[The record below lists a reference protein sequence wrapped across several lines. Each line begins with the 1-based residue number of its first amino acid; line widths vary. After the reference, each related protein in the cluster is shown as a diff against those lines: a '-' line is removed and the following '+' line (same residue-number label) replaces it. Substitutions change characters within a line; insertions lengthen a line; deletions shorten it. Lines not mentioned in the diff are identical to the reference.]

1 MPGGVIIAK
10 KATGDVHFLSPD
22 GGREVFPRALGV
34 IVKLSK
40 EFGGVQIDDAVEE
53 SKRFAI
59 GALQQKMAYKTR
71 GKDCQ
76 VIVKNL
82 RVDYAV
88 KYGFE
93 GAPSPPNRRSPKRY
107 EGPG

>member
-1 MPGGVIIAK
+1 MPGGVNTVK
-10 KATGDVHFLSPD
+10 RATGDVHFLSPD
-22 GGREVFPRALGV
+22 GSREVFPRALGV
-34 IVKLSK
+34 IVKIAK
-40 EFGGVQIDDAVEE
+40 EFGGLEVDDAVEE
-53 SKRFAI
+53 AKRFAI

-88 KYGFE
+88 KYGFDIKV
-93 GAPSPPNRRSPKRY
+93 APGRRFPKGY
-107 EGPG
+107 TGPG

>member
-1 MPGGVIIAK
+1 MPGGVIIGK

-22 GGREVFPRALGV
+22 GSREVFPRALGV
-34 IVKLSK
+34 NVKLGK
-40 EFGGVQIDDAVEE
+40 EFGGLEIDDAVEE
-53 SKRFAI
+53 AKRFAI

-82 RVDYAV
+82 RVDYTV

-93 GAPSPPNRRSPKRY
+93 GKAVAPGRRRLPRGY
-107 EGPG
+107 TGP

>member
-1 MPGGVIIAK
+1 MAGGVIIAK

-22 GGREVFPRALGV
+22 GTREVFPRALAV
-34 IVKLSK
+34 TVKLAK
-40 EFGGVQIDDAVEE
+40 EFGGLQIDDAVEE
-53 SKRFAI
+53 AKRFAI

-82 RVDYAV
+82 RVDYTA

-93 GAPSPPNRRSPKRY
+93 GKVGAPTRRLPRGY
-107 EGPG
+107 TGP